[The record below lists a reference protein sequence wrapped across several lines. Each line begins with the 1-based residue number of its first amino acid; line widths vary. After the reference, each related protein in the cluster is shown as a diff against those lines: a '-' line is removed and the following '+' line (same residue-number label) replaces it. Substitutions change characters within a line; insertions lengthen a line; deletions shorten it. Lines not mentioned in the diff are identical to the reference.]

1 MEELELRKNVILNL
15 IYNCNV
21 HIEVLENDIDNN
33 PESDVIGKPL
43 RQDVLEDYY
52 NQKNVLEKE
61 LIDIEQLINLQ

>member
-1 MEELELRKNVILNL
+1 MEELELRKNAILNL

-52 NQKNVLEKE
+52 NQKDVLEKE

>member
-15 IYNCNV
+15 INNFNV

-52 NQKNVLEKE
+52 NQKDVLEKE
-61 LIDIEQLINLQ
+61 LIDIEQLISLQ

>member
-52 NQKNVLEKE
+52 NQKDVLEKE